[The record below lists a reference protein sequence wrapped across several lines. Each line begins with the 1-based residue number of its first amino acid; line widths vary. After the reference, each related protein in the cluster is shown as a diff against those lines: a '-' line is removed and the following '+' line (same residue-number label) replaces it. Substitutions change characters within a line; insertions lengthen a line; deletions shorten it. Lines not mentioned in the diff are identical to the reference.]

1 MNMTMDSSKES
12 GSRNLKG
19 KDVQF
24 PLPNLLPKL
33 QTVNITQRDLNC
45 NPLTVVYLSLG
56 QVISF
61 HGQ

>member
-1 MNMTMDSSKES
+1 MNMTMDGSKES

-19 KDVQF
+19 KDAQF

-33 QTVNITQRDLNC
+33 QTVNITQHDLNC
-45 NPLTVVYLSLG
+45 NPLTVVYPGLG
-56 QVISF
+56 PVISF